1 MPEIV
6 GLEEAAKRLNISIG
20 TVRRKLKT
28 GELVGYQKPRP
39 QGYAWE
45 IELPDGTVDHPTND
59 PTSTLPEGS
68 NDMVGE
74 MAALREL
81 VAAQKRQ
88 LESYERQLEVKD
100 TQISELHVLLQT
112 AQKALPAPQEHRRW
126 WWPFASASK
135 S

>member
-45 IELPDGTVDHPTND
+45 IELPDAMVGHPTND
-59 PTSTLPEGS
+59 PTSTLLEGS
-68 NDMVGE
+68 NDTAGE
-74 MAALREL
+74 IAALREL
-81 VAAQKRQ
+81 VATQKRQ
-88 LESYERQLEVKD
+88 LESYERQLDVKD

-112 AQKALPAPQEHRRW
+112 VQKTLPAPQDHRRW
-126 WWPFASASK
+126 WWPFG
-135 S
+135 

>member
-59 PTSTLPEGS
+59 PTSTLLEGS

-81 VAAQKRQ
+81 VATQKRQ

-112 AQKALPAPQEHRRW
+112 AQKALQAPQEHRRW
-126 WWPFASASK
+126 WWPFG
-135 S
+135 

>member
-59 PTSTLPEGS
+59 PASTLLEGS

-81 VAAQKRQ
+81 VATQKRQ

-112 AQKALPAPQEHRRW
+112 AQKALQAPQEHRRW
-126 WWPFASASK
+126 WWPFG
-135 S
+135 

>member
-28 GELVGYQKPRP
+28 GELVGCKKPRP

-45 IELPDGTVDHPTND
+45 IELPDGMVEYPTDD
-59 PTSTLPEGS
+59 PTSTLLEGS
-68 NDMVGE
+68 NDTVGE
-74 MAALREL
+74 IAALREL
-81 VAAQKRQ
+81 VATQKRQ
-88 LESYERQLEVKD
+88 LEGYERQLDVKD

-112 AQKALPAPQEHRRW
+112 VQKTLPAPQDHKRW
-126 WWPFASASK
+126 WWPFG
-135 S
+135 

>member
-28 GELVGYQKPRP
+28 GELVGYKKPRP

-45 IELPDGTVDHPTND
+45 IELPDGVADHPTNE
-59 PTSTLPEGS
+59 PASTLLEGS
-68 NDMVGE
+68 KDTAGE
-74 MAALREL
+74 MAVLREL
-81 VAAQKRQ
+81 VATQKSQ
-88 LESYERQLEVKD
+88 LESFERQLDVKD

-112 AQKALPAPQEHRRW
+112 VQKTLPAPQRHRHW
-126 WWPFASASK
+126 WWPFG
-135 S
+135 